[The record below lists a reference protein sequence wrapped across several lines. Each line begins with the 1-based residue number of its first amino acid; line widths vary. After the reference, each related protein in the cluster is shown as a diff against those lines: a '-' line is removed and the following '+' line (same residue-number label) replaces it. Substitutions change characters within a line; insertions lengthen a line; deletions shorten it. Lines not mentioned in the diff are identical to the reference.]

1 MKEVNKFMKSIS
13 ENTVLSCP
21 ICRGILKK
29 DQVNGKT
36 YKCEKNHSYDIARE
50 GYVNLLISNQKRSK
64 NPGDSKE
71 MVLARID
78 FLNRNYYMPICNKIN
93 EIIYEHINTK
103 QNKEKYELLDLGCG
117 EGYYL
122 FNVKSYLDEKNVK
135 ANFYGMDVSK
145 DAVRYAAKANKEC
158 ILAVGNNFHIP
169 AGNQSLDCILSVFS
183 PIDINECNRVLKDDG
198 IFVRVLP
205 RKNHLIQLRDVLYD
219 KVNFNEKVYEA
230 DKENNIYVR
239 EENITFDITLNNE
252 ELISLLKMTP
262 HYWKSTPENK
272 EKLELYESMTIT
284 VDMRIGV
291 FKKNK

>member
-1 MKEVNKFMKSIS
+1 MISIS
-13 ENTVLSCP
+13 ENAVLSCP
-21 ICRGILKK
+21 ICKELLNK
-29 DQVNGKT
+29 DNVNGKT
-36 YKCEKNHSYDIARE
+36 YKCKNNHSYDIAKE

-78 FLNRNYYMPICNKIN
+78 FLNRNYYMPICHKIN
-93 EIIYEHINTK
+93 ELIYNHINEK
-103 QNKEKYELLDLGCG
+103 GNNKKYELLDLGCG

-122 FNVKSYLDEKNVK
+122 FNLKKFLDEKNMNV
-135 ANFYGMDVSK
+135 NYYGMDVSK

-158 ILAVGNNFHIP
+158 VLAVGNNFHIP
-169 AGNQSLDCILSVFS
+169 AEDKTLDCILSVFS
-183 PIDINECNRVLKDDG
+183 PIDIDECNRVLKDDG

-205 RKNHLIQLRDVLYD
+205 KTNHLIQLRDVLYD
-219 KVNFNEKVYEA
+219 KVNLNDKVYEA
-230 DKENNIYVR
+230 DKENNIYVK
-239 EENITFDITLNNE
+239 EENVTYDITLNNE

-272 EKLELYESMTIT
+272 EKLESYESMTIT